1 MKKILIKREQS
12 KLACFAER
20 EKSRTKFKIKTFM
33 LAVVALAL
41 TAPVFTAC
49 SSDDDNTKE
58 NIISEFSVND
68 QKVAAQKAKSKKNT
82 AVLLVAFGSTWN
94 NAFLA
99 FDKTITAYE
108 QAFPEADV
116 YISFSSDIC
125 INRASV
131 GENVD
136 DNGNLVKRDYYEPR
150 YLLHAIGAAKYSKIY
165 VQSLQ
170 VIPGEEFAAVVASV
184 KKFMNNGYIGDAHL
198 DDDYLAKLA
207 EDEAIFLGM
216 PLLNNPDV
224 DVPEV
229 AKQLN
234 ALYSSEAQ
242 QGVVAFMGHG
252 NPDTYDTFKANVR
265 YEQLEGELQ
274 KLSPN
279 YFVGTV
285 DMPDNY
291 KQDVWA
297 RMQDKGIN
305 SGKVC
310 LHALMSIAGDHA
322 HNDMA
327 GGALEGQD
335 EDEYWDENDPESEDN
350 SWFEFFIHKGYTATV
365 PLSGKHPL
373 GLLELPGVLNVW
385 INHTKN
391 AEFLEDAYHSMY
403 PEE

>member
-1 MKKILIKREQS
+1 MMKKI
-12 KLACFAER
+12 
-20 EKSRTKFKIKTFM
+20 KFLMAAMTLVM
-33 LAVVALAL
+33 A
-41 TAPVFTAC
+41 APVFTAC
-49 SSDDDNTKE
+49 GSDDDKNV
-58 NIISEFSVND
+58 NNLVSEYEVND
-68 QKVAAQKAKSKKNT
+68 KMVAAQKAQSKKDV
-82 AVLLVAFGSTWN
+82 AVLLVAFGSTWD
-94 NAFLA
+94 NAFKA
-99 FDKTITAYE
+99 FDKTKAAYE
-108 QAFPEADV
+108 AAFPQADV
-116 YISFSSDIC
+116 YVSFSSDIC
-125 INRASV
+125 INRASA

-136 DNGNLVKRDYYEPR
+136 DNGNIVKRDYYEPR

-165 VQSLQ
+165 IQSLQ

-184 KKFMNNGYIGDAHL
+184 KKFMNNGYIASAHL
-198 DDDYLAKLA
+198 DDKYLAKLA
-207 EDEAIFLGM
+207 DDEAIFLGM
-216 PLLNNPDV
+216 PLLNDPDK

-234 ALYSSEAQ
+234 VLYAKEAQ
-242 QGVVAFMGHG
+242 DGVVAFMGHG

-265 YEQLEGELQ
+265 YTQLEEELQ
-274 KLSPN
+274 KFSKN

-291 KQDVWA
+291 KQDVLD
-297 RMQDKGIN
+297 RMEEQGIN
-305 SGKVC
+305 GGKMY

-327 GGALEGQD
+327 GEGD
-335 EDEYWDENDPESEDN
+335 DYWTPMAPDSEDV
-350 SWFEFFIHKGYTATV
+350 SWFEFFSHKDYEVNV
-365 PLSGKHPL
+365 PVVNKHPQ

>member
-1 MKKILIKREQS
+1 MKKIKSFI
-12 KLACFAER
+12 LAAVTFA
-20 EKSRTKFKIKTFM
+20 
-33 LAVVALAL
+33 LVAL
-41 TAPVFTAC
+41 VFTAC
-49 SSDDDNTKE
+49 SSDDDKKNETVE

-68 QKVAAQKAKSKKNT
+68 KMVAEQKAKSGKNV

-99 FDKTITAYE
+99 FDKTKTAYE
-108 QAFPEADV
+108 AAFPNADV
-116 YISFSSDIC
+116 YVCFSSDIC

-131 GENVD
+131 GENYD
-136 DNGNLVKRDYYEPR
+136 DNGTLVKRDYYEPR

-184 KKFMNNGYIGDAHL
+184 KKFMNNGYIGEAHL
-198 DDDYLAKLA
+198 DDAYLAKLA
-207 EDEAIFLGM
+207 EDEAIFFGM
-216 PLLNNPDV
+216 PLLSDPDV
-224 DVPEV
+224 DVPAV
-229 AKQLN
+229 AAELN
-234 ALYSSEAQ
+234 KLYASEAS

-252 NPDTYDTFKANVR
+252 NPDNYDTFKANVR
-265 YEQLEGELQ
+265 YTQLEEAL
-274 KLSPN
+274 KEYNKN

-285 DMPDNY
+285 DMPDNL
-291 KQDVWA
+291 KMDVLE
-297 RMQDKGIN
+297 RMRNQNIKD
-305 SGKVC
+305 GKMY

-327 GGALEGQD
+327 GEG
-335 EDEYWDENDPESEDN
+335 DEYWSHPMAPEHEEN
-350 SWFEFFIHKGYTATV
+350 SWLEFFKHSGYDVEV
-365 PLSGKHPL
+365 PLSGKHPQ
-373 GLLELPGVLNVW
+373 GLLELSGILQVW

>member
-1 MKKILIKREQS
+1 MKKIKSLLVAAI
-12 KLACFAER
+12 AFA
-20 EKSRTKFKIKTFM
+20 M
-33 LAVVALAL
+33 V
-41 TAPVFTAC
+41 APVFTAC
-49 SSDDDNTKE
+49 SSDDKNETVE

-68 QKVAAQKAKSKKNT
+68 KMVAAQKAKSKKDV

-99 FDKTITAYE
+99 FDKTKAAYE
-108 QAFPEADV
+108 AAFPNADV
-116 YISFSSDIC
+116 YVCFSSDIC

-136 DNGNLVKRDYYEPR
+136 DNGNIVKRDYYEPR

-198 DDDYLAKLA
+198 DDAYLAKLA
-207 EDEAIFLGM
+207 DDEAIFLGL
-216 PLLNNPDV
+216 PLLNDPEV

-234 ALYSSEAQ
+234 NLYKSEAQ

-252 NPDTYDTFKANVR
+252 NPDSYDTFKANVR
-265 YEQLEGELQ
+265 YTQLEQELQ
-274 KLSPN
+274 KLNPN

-285 DMPDNY
+285 DMPGNY
-291 KQDVWA
+291 KQDVLE
-297 RMQDKGIN
+297 RMRDKKIM
-305 SGKVC
+305 SGKMY

-327 GGALEGQD
+327 GEG
-335 EDEYWDENDPESEDN
+335 DEYWNPMDPENEDN
-350 SWFEFFIHKGYTATV
+350 SWYEFFSHAGYDVTV

-373 GLLELPGVLNVW
+373 GLLELQGVRDVW
-385 INHTKN
+385 VKHTQK

>member
-1 MKKILIKREQS
+1 MKKIKS
-12 KLACFAER
+12 FFVAAMAFA
-20 EKSRTKFKIKTFM
+20 
-33 LAVVALAL
+33 LVAPA
-41 TAPVFTAC
+41 FTAC
-49 SSDDDNTKE
+49 SSDNDDNKTVE

-68 QKVAAQKAKSKKNT
+68 KMVAEQKAKSGKDV

-99 FDKTITAYE
+99 FDKTKAAYE
-108 QAFPEADV
+108 TAFPQADV
-116 YISFSSDIC
+116 YVCFSSDIC

-136 DNGNLVKRDYYEPR
+136 DNGNIVKRDYYEPR

-198 DDDYLAKLA
+198 DDAYLAKLA
-207 EDEAIFLGM
+207 DNEAIFLGM
-216 PLLNNPDV
+216 PLLSDPEV

-265 YEQLEGELQ
+265 YNQLEEELQ
-274 KLSPN
+274 KFNPN

-291 KQDVWA
+291 KQDVLA
-297 RMQDKGIN
+297 RMQEKGIN
-305 SGKVC
+305 NGKVY

-327 GGALEGQD
+327 GEG
-335 EDEYWDENDPESEDN
+335 DEYWTPMAPESEDV
-350 SWFEFFIHKGYTATV
+350 SWFEFFSHMGYDATV
-365 PLSGKHPL
+365 PVTNNHPL
-373 GLLELPGVLNVW
+373 GLLELSGVLNVW

>member
-1 MKKILIKREQS
+1 MKKIKS
-12 KLACFAER
+12 FFLA
-20 EKSRTKFKIKTFM
+20 
-33 LAVVALAL
+33 AVACAMVAPL
-41 TAPVFTAC
+41 FTAC
-49 SSDDDNTKE
+49 GDDKNEIVE

-68 QKVAAQKAKSKKNT
+68 KMVAAQKAKSGKNE
-82 AVLLVAFGSTWN
+82 AVLLVAFGSTWD
-94 NAFLA
+94 NAFKA
-99 FDKTITAYE
+99 FDKTKEAYE
-108 QAFPEADV
+108 KAFPDADV
-116 YISFSSDIC
+116 YVCFSSDIC

-136 DNGNLVKRDYYEPR
+136 DNGKLVQRDYYEPR

-184 KKFMNNGYIGDAHL
+184 KKFMNNGYIGNAHL

-207 EDEAIFLGM
+207 ENEAIYLGM
-216 PLLNNPDV
+216 PLLNNPQTDV
-224 DVPEV
+224 QKV
-229 AKQLN
+229 AEELN
-234 ALYSSEAQ
+234 KLYKDEAAK
-242 QGVVAFMGHG
+242 GVVAFMGHG

-265 YEQLEGELQ
+265 YTQLEEALQ
-274 KLSPN
+274 KFNTN

-291 KQDVWA
+291 KQDVLE
-297 RMQDKGIN
+297 RMVEQGKT
-305 SGKVC
+305 SGKIY

-327 GGALEGQD
+327 GEG
-335 EDEYWDENDPESEDN
+335 EEYWTPMAPESEDN
-350 SWFEFFIHKGYTATV
+350 SWFEFFKNKDYEVTV
-365 PLSGKHPL
+365 PVVGNHPQ
-373 GLLELPGVLNVW
+373 GLLELEGVRNVW
-385 INHTKN
+385 IEHTKN

>member
-1 MKKILIKREQS
+1 MKTIKS
-12 KLACFAER
+12 FVLSVMA
-20 EKSRTKFKIKTFM
+20 
-33 LAVVALAL
+33 LAV

-49 SSDDDNTKE
+49 SSDDDKKTEIIE

-68 QKVAAQKAKSKKNT
+68 KMVAAQKAKSKKNT

-99 FDKTITAYE
+99 FDKTKAAYE
-108 QAFPEADV
+108 AAFPEADV

-125 INRASV
+125 INRASI

-136 DNGNLVKRDYYEPR
+136 DNGNIVKRDYYEPR

-184 KKFMNNGYIGDAHL
+184 KKFMNNGYIGNAHL
-198 DDDYLAKLA
+198 DDEYLEKLA
-207 EDEAIFLGM
+207 LDEAIFLGM
-216 PLLNNPDV
+216 PLLSDPEV
-224 DVPEV
+224 DVPAV
-229 AKQLN
+229 AAELN
-234 ALYSSEAQ
+234 KLYASEAA

-252 NPDTYDTFKANVR
+252 NPDSYDTFKANIR
-265 YEQLEGELQ
+265 YTQLEQDLQ
-274 KLSPN
+274 KFSPN

-291 KQDVWA
+291 KQNVMS
-297 RMQDKGIN
+297 RMQAKGIT
-305 SGKVC
+305 SGKIS

-327 GGALEGQD
+327 GEG
-335 EDEYWDENDPESEDN
+335 EDYWDDEDPESEEN
-350 SWFEFFIHKGYTATV
+350 SWYEFFNHKGYTANV
-365 PLSGKHPL
+365 PLAGKHPQ
-373 GLLELPGVLNVW
+373 GLLELPGVLQVW

>member
-1 MKKILIKREQS
+1 MKKINS
-12 KLACFAER
+12 
-20 EKSRTKFKIKTFM
+20 FM
-33 LAVVALAL
+33 LAILAL
-41 TAPVFTAC
+41 CLVAPVFTSC
-49 SSDDDNTKE
+49 DDKDETIVQNTIN
-58 NIISEFSVND
+58 NIVSEYSFND
-68 QKVAAQKAKSKKNT
+68 SIVAKQKATSKKDV

-99 FDKTITAYE
+99 FDATKAAYE
-108 QAFPEADV
+108 KAFPESDV
-116 YISFSSDIC
+116 YICFSSDIC
-125 INRASV
+125 INRASA

-136 DNGNLVKRDYYEPR
+136 DNGKIVKRDYYEPR

-184 KKFMNNGYIGDAHL
+184 KKFMNNGYITSAHL
-198 DDDYLAKLA
+198 DDAYLAKLA

-216 PLLNNPDV
+216 PLLNNPEE

-234 ALYSSEAQ
+234 ALYANEAKE
-242 QGVVAFMGHG
+242 GTVAFMGHG
-252 NPDTYDTFKANVR
+252 NPDNYDTFKANVR
-265 YEQLEGELQ
+265 YTQLEQALQ
-274 KLSPN
+274 KYSPN

-291 KQDVWA
+291 KENVME
-297 RMQDKGIN
+297 RMEEKGITN
-305 SGKVC
+305 GKVF

-327 GGALEGQD
+327 GEG
-335 EDEYWDENDPESEDN
+335 DEYWNPMAPESEDV
-350 SWFEFFIHKGYTATV
+350 SWFEFFGHKDYTPVV
-365 PLSGKHPL
+365 PVVKNHPQ

-385 INHTKN
+385 IQHTKN

>member
-1 MKKILIKREQS
+1 MKKIKYFVLS
-12 KLACFAER
+12 V
-20 EKSRTKFKIKTFM
+20 M
-33 LAVVALAL
+33 ALAL

-49 SSDDDNTKE
+49 GSDDDEKTEIVE

-68 QKVAAQKAKSKKNT
+68 KMVAAQKAQSKKNV

-99 FDKTITAYE
+99 FDKTKAAYE
-108 QAFPEADV
+108 AAFPEADV

-125 INRASV
+125 INRASI

-136 DNGNLVKRDYYEPR
+136 DNGNIVKRDYYEPR

-184 KKFMNNGYIGDAHL
+184 KKFMNNGYIGNAHL
-198 DDDYLAKLA
+198 DDEYLEKLA
-207 EDEAIFLGM
+207 LDEGIFLGM
-216 PLLNNPDV
+216 PLLSDPEV
-224 DVPEV
+224 DVPAV
-229 AKQLN
+229 AAELN
-234 ALYSSEAQ
+234 KLYASEAA

-252 NPDTYDTFKANVR
+252 NPDSYDTFKANIR
-265 YEQLEGELQ
+265 YTQLEQDLQ
-274 KLSPN
+274 KFSPN

-291 KQDVWA
+291 KQDVMS
-297 RMQDKGIN
+297 RMQAKGIK
-305 SGKVC
+305 SGKIS

-327 GGALEGQD
+327 GEG
-335 EDEYWDENDPESEDN
+335 EDYWDDEDPESEEN
-350 SWFEFFIHKGYTATV
+350 SWYEFFNHKGYTANV
-365 PLSGKHPL
+365 PLAGKHPQ
-373 GLLELPGVLNVW
+373 GLLELPGVLQVW

>member
-1 MKKILIKREQS
+1 MKKIKSLI
-12 KLACFAER
+12 
-20 EKSRTKFKIKTFM
+20 
-33 LAVVALAL
+33 LAVVVFGL

-49 SSDDDNTKE
+49 SSDDDKKTEIIE

-68 QKVAAQKAKSKKNT
+68 EMVAAQKAQSKKNT

-99 FDKTITAYE
+99 FDKTKAAYE
-108 QAFPEADV
+108 AAFPEADV

-125 INRASV
+125 INRASI

-136 DNGNLVKRDYYEPR
+136 DNGNIVKRDYYEPR

-184 KKFMNNGYIGDAHL
+184 KKFMNNGYIGNAHL
-198 DDDYLAKLA
+198 DDEYLEKLA
-207 EDEAIFLGM
+207 LDEAIFLGM
-216 PLLNNPDV
+216 PLLSDPEV
-224 DVPEV
+224 DVPAV
-229 AKQLN
+229 AAELN
-234 ALYSSEAQ
+234 KLYASEAA

-252 NPDTYDTFKANVR
+252 NPDNYDTFKANIR
-265 YEQLEGELQ
+265 YTQLEQDLQ
-274 KLSPN
+274 KFSPN

-291 KQDVWA
+291 KQNVME
-297 RMQDKGIN
+297 RMQAQGIK
-305 SGKVC
+305 SGNIS

-327 GGALEGQD
+327 GEG
-335 EDEYWDENDPESEDN
+335 EDYWDDEDPESEEN
-350 SWFEFFIHKGYTATV
+350 SWYEFFNHKGYTANV
-365 PLSGKHPL
+365 PLAGKHPQ
-373 GLLELPGVLNVW
+373 GLLELPGVLQVW

>member
-1 MKKILIKREQS
+1 MKKIKSLLVAAI
-12 KLACFAER
+12 AFA
-20 EKSRTKFKIKTFM
+20 M
-33 LAVVALAL
+33 V
-41 TAPVFTAC
+41 APVFTAC
-49 SSDDDNTKE
+49 SSDDKNETVE

-68 QKVAAQKAKSKKNT
+68 KMVAAQKAKSKKDV

-99 FDKTITAYE
+99 FDKTKAAYE
-108 QAFPEADV
+108 AAFPNADV
-116 YISFSSDIC
+116 YVCFSSDIC

-136 DNGNLVKRDYYEPR
+136 DNGNIVKRDYYEPR

-198 DDDYLAKLA
+198 DDAYLAKLA
-207 EDEAIFLGM
+207 DDEAIFLGL
-216 PLLNNPDV
+216 PLLNDPEV

-234 ALYSSEAQ
+234 NLYKSEAQ

-252 NPDTYDTFKANVR
+252 NPDTYDTFKANIR
-265 YEQLEGELQ
+265 YEQLEEELQ
-274 KLSPN
+274 KFSPN

-285 DMPDNY
+285 DMEDNY
-291 KQDVWA
+291 KQDVLA
-297 RMQDKGIN
+297 RMQAKGIN
-305 SGKVC
+305 SGKMY

-327 GGALEGQD
+327 GEGA
-335 EDEYWDENDPESEDN
+335 EYWHAMDPENEEN
-350 SWFEFFIHKGYTATV
+350 SWYEFFSHKDYEVSV
-365 PLSGKHPL
+365 PVVGNHPQ

-403 PEE
+403 PETEE